1 VQQTK
6 YNAERMQRRAASAFC
21 RTKSAVFS
29 MALPKSIAF
38 FEKLWYNT
46 DKFFENAATAGER
59 RAALG
64 QVALERRTEVS

>member
-1 VQQTK
+1 
-6 YNAERMQRRAASAFC
+6 
-21 RTKSAVFS
+21 

-64 QVALERRTEVS
+64 QVALEERIPTESAVIETTREFKKISLS